1 MPRLRDIVTALEL
14 ELPRARERVA
24 FRDSD
29 RKVVLYE
36 LKRAN
41 TAFRHS
47 DQRKWTAVT
56 LTIIV
61 IKAEA
66 LGEHGNEAV
75 NIVETFIK
83 NPGVDGD
90 RVEA

>member
-1 MPRLRDIVTALEL
+1 MPRLLDIVEELEK

-24 FRDSD
+24 LRESD

-41 TAFRHS
+41 AVLRHQ
-47 DQRKWTAVT
+47 DQRRWTAIT
-56 LTIIV
+56 LCIIA
-61 IKAEA
+61 IKAEE
-66 LGEHGNEAV
+66 LGSNGTEAV
-75 NIVETFIK
+75 NIVEAFIK
-83 NPGVDGD
+83 NPGVDSD

>member
-1 MPRLRDIVTALEL
+1 MPRLLDIVEELER

-24 FRDSD
+24 FRESD
-29 RKVVLYE
+29 HKVVLYE

-41 TAFRHS
+41 AVLRHQ
-47 DQRKWTAVT
+47 DQRRWTAIT
-56 LTIIV
+56 LTIIA
-61 IKAEA
+61 IKAQA

-75 NIVETFIK
+75 NIVDAFIK
-83 NPGVDGD
+83 NPGVDSD